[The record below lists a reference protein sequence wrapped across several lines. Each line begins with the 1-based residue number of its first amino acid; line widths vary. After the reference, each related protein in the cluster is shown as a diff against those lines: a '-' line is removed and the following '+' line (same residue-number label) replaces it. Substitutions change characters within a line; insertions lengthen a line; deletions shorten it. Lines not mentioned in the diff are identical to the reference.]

1 VVVAP
6 HRVDRIVAGLKDQFI
21 DFLEICQMIR
31 AKGVSHSLLNPFLD
45 AGRFP
50 IGGAMLAKF
59 LARIGTDLPLEVST
73 AVSVC
78 LKPVLA
84 FR

>member
-1 VVVAP
+1 
-6 HRVDRIVAGLKDQFI
+6 VAGLKDQFI

-59 LARIGTDLPLEVST
+59 LTRIGTDLPLEVST